1 MIVVFRGLHRR
12 GLIVLLALTMSANA
26 SAESFTIFRGQ
37 GADTDFLEIVS
48 DIANDDLTMDPTYF
62 WGIHYRNTLGNEG
75 KNGFTRFLFRHQ
87 ITPEWEAQ
95 LTKHSGLQSNYAAH
109 MAVLLRTRDF
119 RPPIFNINFAAGLG
133 PSYAFSRPTYEDGP
147 DGQPNRG
154 KYRFQ
159 NYMTYE
165 VEFSLHSLPQWRVPV
180 RIHHRSG
187 LYGLVAPRRV
197 GSNFFAIGLR
207 REF

>member
-1 MIVVFRGLHRR
+1 MTVVFRSLM
-12 GLIVLLALTMSANA
+12 ALFVVTMSANV
-26 SAESFTIFRGQ
+26 SAESLTLFRGQ
-37 GADTDFLEIVS
+37 GADTNFLELLS
-48 DIANDDLTMDPTYF
+48 DIANDELTMDPTYF
-62 WGIHYRNTLGNEG
+62 WGVNYRNTLSNKGE
-75 KNGFTRFLFRHQ
+75 NGFTRFLLRYQ

-95 LTKHSGLQSNYAAH
+95 LTKHSGLQNNAAVH

-119 RPPIFNINFAAGLG
+119 RPAIFNINFAAGLG

-147 DGQPNRG
+147 DGQPNQG

-159 NYMTYE
+159 NYMAYE
-165 VEFSLHSLPQWRVPV
+165 VEFSLRSLPQWRVPV

-187 LYGLVAPRRV
+187 MYGLIAPRRV